1 MTTLLWH
8 SNAPITLTGYGMQT
22 AIFAP
27 RIRDLGYD
35 VSLNCPMSFT
45 TAPITWNGMVMYGAA
60 GDPLGNDLMPERAK
74 RFEIIFTLC
83 DLFGL
88 FPSAP
93 YLTGKKLIHWMPVDC
108 DPMGERD
115 IATLRTTGGIPVCI
129 SKFGTEM
136 IRREGFDPI
145 YVPHGI
151 ETGIFKP
158 GDPEEAINLRK
169 AFGINPETFVVGL
182 AAVNKPDSRK
192 GLDQQMQAFSIF
204 HKRHPDSA
212 LLIHTCRKGGWELD
226 KIALNLGIHHAVNYT
241 DQYSLVAQLMPAES
255 IAAFYNCLDV
265 LTACSEGEGFG
276 LPILEAQSCGIPVVT
291 TNYSAM
297 TELCNSGW
305 TVEGQKHWVGGHE
318 SWWVTPNVEQIAN
331 RYEEAWQAKD
341 NGSIIDIK
349 NHARRFALNYDA
361 DKVTNEFWK
370 PVMAECEER
379 FNAS

>member
-27 RIRDLGYD
+27 RIRDLGYE

-60 GDPLGNDLMPERAK
+60 GDPLGNDLLPSRAQK
-74 RFEIIFTLC
+74 FDMVLTLC

-88 FPSAP
+88 FPCSSQLA
-93 YLTGKKLIHWMPVDC
+93 GRKIIHWMPIDTE
-108 DPMGERD
+108 PMGERD
-115 IATLRTTGGIPVCI
+115 IATLRATQGIPLCI
-129 SKFGTEM
+129 SKFGTEQ

-151 ETGIFKP
+151 ETSVFKP
-158 GDPEEAINLRK
+158 DVESGAVYRRAMNIS
-169 AFGINPETFVVGL
+169 PETFVIGI

-204 HKRHPDSA
+204 HKRHPDSI
-212 LLIHTCRKGGWELD
+212 LFMHTFPKGGWELE
-226 KIALNLGIHHAVNYT
+226 KIALNLGFHNALRFP
-241 DQYSLVAQLMPAES
+241 DQYAILSQMIPADGVAQWYNS
-255 IAAFYNCLDV
+255 IDL
-265 LTACSEGEGFG
+265 LSACSEGEGFG

-291 TNYSAM
+291 SDFSAM

-305 TVEGQKHWVGGHE
+305 TVGGQRHWVGGHE
-318 SWWVTPNVEQIAN
+318 SWWTTPNVEEIAE
-331 RYEEAWQAKD
+331 RYESAWRARD
-341 NGSIIDIK
+341 NGDLIDYK
-349 NHARRFALNYDA
+349 NRARTFAMDYNADVVTTNY
-361 DKVTNEFWK
+361 WK
-370 PVMAECEER
+370 PAMAECESR
-379 FNAS
+379 YANR